1 MQRSTQVV
9 MFDFGGVFTDSPFE
23 AVARVGAELG
33 AAPGQ
38 IEALMFGPYHEDTDH
53 AWHRLER
60 GEIGLENAID
70 EIAAAAHAHGL
81 DVNPVDILMNMG
93 GSLRAV
99 LVERVRALRD
109 AGLATALVTNNV
121 AEFRPHWRAMLP
133 VDELFDLVVDS
144 SEVGVRKPDPAI
156 YRLAL
161 AGMGDIRPE
170 RALFFDDYPSNIEA
184 AESLGIRGV
193 LVESDLRGTLAA
205 LDRLIDRPRA
215 GASFGHSRPA
225 TRQSDAK
232 TAK

>member
-1 MQRSTQVV
+1 MPQATRVV

-23 AVARVGAELG
+23 AVARLGAELG

-60 GEIGLENAID
+60 GEIELENAVR
-70 EIAAAAHAHGL
+70 EIAAAGAAHAIDL
-81 DVNPVDILMNMG
+81 DPVDILMNMG
-93 GSLRAV
+93 GGGLREV
-99 LVERVRALRD
+99 LIERVRALRE

-161 AGMGDIRPE
+161 ERLGGLPPE
-170 RALFFDDYPSNIEA
+170 SALFLDDYPSNVEA
-184 AESLGIRGV
+184 AEALGIRGI
-193 LVESDLRGTLAA
+193 LVESDLAETLAA
-205 LDRLIDRPRA
+205 LDRLIGRHA
-215 GASFGHSRPA
+215 PA
-225 TRQSDAK
+225 DPAPSARQSSAK
-232 TAK
+232 AAK

>member
-1 MQRSTQVV
+1 

-23 AVARVGAELG
+23 AVARVGAALG

-38 IEALMFGPYHEDTDH
+38 IEALMFGPYHEDTNH

-60 GEIGLENAID
+60 GEIELESAVR
-70 EIAAAAHAHGL
+70 EIAAAGAAQAF

-93 GSLRAV
+93 GGGLREV

-161 AGMGDIRPE
+161 AGLGDVPPE
-170 RALFFDDYPSNIEA
+170 RALFLDDYPSNIDA
-184 AESLGIRGV
+184 AEALGIRGI
-193 LVESDLRGTLAA
+193 LVESDLRETLVA
-205 LDRLIDRPRA
+205 LDQLI
-215 GASFGHSRPA
+215 G
-225 TRQSDAK
+225 
-232 TAK
+232 

>member
-1 MQRSTQVV
+1 VPGSTKVV

-23 AVARVGAELG
+23 AVARVGAKLG

-60 GEIGLENAID
+60 GEIELETAVR
-70 EIAAAAHAHGL
+70 EIAAAGAADDL
-81 DVNPVDILMNMG
+81 EVNPVDILMNMG
-93 GSLRAV
+93 GGGLREV

-161 AGMGDIRPE
+161 EGLGGVAPE
-170 RALFFDDYPSNIEA
+170 RALFLDDYPSNIDA
-184 AESLGIRGV
+184 AEALGIRGI
-193 LVESDLRGTLAA
+193 LVDSDLSETLAA
-205 LDRLIDRPRA
+205 LDRLIV
-215 GASFGHSRPA
+215 
-225 TRQSDAK
+225 
-232 TAK
+232 

>member
-1 MQRSTQVV
+1 

-23 AVARVGAELG
+23 AVAQVGAKLG

-38 IEALMFGPYHEDTDH
+38 IEELMFGPYHEDTDH

-60 GEIGLENAID
+60 GEIELELAVS
-70 EIAAAAHAHGL
+70 EITAAGAALDL
-81 DVNPVDILMNMG
+81 DVNPVDIPMNMG
-93 GSLRAV
+93 AGGLREV
-99 LVERVRALRD
+99 LIGRVRALRD

-161 AGMGDIRPE
+161 AGLGDVAPE
-170 RALFFDDYPSNIEA
+170 QALFLDDYPSNVHA
-184 AESLGIRGV
+184 AEALGIRSL
-193 LVESDLRGTLAA
+193 LVESDLRETLAE
-205 LDRLIDRPRA
+205 LDRLT
-215 GASFGHSRPA
+215 G
-225 TRQSDAK
+225 
-232 TAK
+232 

>member
-1 MQRSTQVV
+1 

-23 AVARVGAELG
+23 AVARVGATLG

-38 IEALMFGPYHEDTDH
+38 VEALMFGPYHEDTDH

-60 GEIGLENAID
+60 GEIELERAVR
-70 EIAAAAHAHGL
+70 EIAAAGAAQDL

-93 GSLRAV
+93 GGGLREV
-99 LVERVRALRD
+99 LVERVRTLRA
-109 AGLATALVTNNV
+109 AGLVTALVTNNV

-161 AGMGDIRPE
+161 DGLGGVPPE
-170 RALFFDDYPSNIEA
+170 RTLFLDDYPSNIDA
-184 AESLGIRGV
+184 AEALGIRGI
-193 LVESDLRGTLAA
+193 LVENDLRETLAA
-205 LDRLIDRPRA
+205 LDRLIA
-215 GASFGHSRPA
+215 
-225 TRQSDAK
+225 
-232 TAK
+232 